1 MASSIL
7 IVKLSSLG
15 DVVHTLPA
23 AQALRAAFPNARL
36 GWAVEQGHAAL
47 VRDQPWLDE
56 VIEWPRQT
64 SRTFYSFIRRLRQ
77 TRWDVAI
84 DFQGLIRSALV
95 TRLSGARRRVG
106 FSPTRELAH
115 WLYTEKVPLVS
126 MEEHAVER
134 SLRLAAHLGATME
147 GLPID
152 RPYLTGQAPTQSS
165 DGPRLFPLHSTT
177 EDVAA
182 VEGWLAEQRFDART
196 QRLVILN
203 PHCRKDANQWLPE
216 YFTELARRLLERPDI
231 RVALSGGPVAREL
244 CDRIAAPLGRDVWRA
259 DGRFSLLRSTA
270 LFRRAELL
278 VTGDTGP
285 MHLAVAVGTP
295 VVALFGPASPLR
307 TGPYASDAVVLS
319 KRLECSPCFARQCPL
334 KHDPPLCMQQITVD
348 ETYQAVMEA
357 LHRSATRSQERKSA

>member
-23 AQALRAAFPNARL
+23 AQALRGAFPNAHV
-36 GWAVEQGHAAL
+36 GWAVEQGHAPL

-56 VIEWPRQT
+56 VVEWNRQNP
-64 SRTFYSFIRRLRQ
+64 RTFYQFIRRLRQ
-77 TRWDVAI
+77 RRWDLAI
-84 DFQGLIRSALV
+84 DFQGLMRSAV
-95 TRLSGARRRVG
+95 ITRLSGAPRRIG
-106 FSPTRELAH
+106 FRPTRELAH
-115 WLYTEKVPLVS
+115 WLYTETVPLVS

-134 SLRLAAHLGATME
+134 SMRLAAHVCATLD
-147 GLPID
+147 GLPMD
-152 RPYLTGQAPTQSS
+152 RPYLRGQSPTPTS
-165 DGPRLFPLHSTT
+165 DGPRLFPLQSSP
-177 EDVAA
+177 EDIAA
-182 VEGWLAEQRFDART
+182 VEDWLAEHRFDPWAH
-196 QRLVILN
+196 RLVILN

-216 YFTELARRLLERPDI
+216 YFTELARRLLARPEI
-231 RVALSGGPVAREL
+231 RVILAGGPVARDL

-259 DGRFSLLRSTA
+259 DGRFSLMRSTA
-270 LFRRAELL
+270 LFKRANLL

-319 KRLECSPCFARQCPL
+319 KHLECSPCFARQCPL

-348 ETYQAVMEA
+348 EA
-357 LHRSATRSQERKSA
+357 HRAILEQLQRSEFYTRERKSA